1 MTVYEALNI
10 LEISGSYDEKE
21 LKIVYRK
28 LAKQYHPD
36 NFKDDIERIKAEE
49 KLKQINIAYET
60 LLNNKDRNANFS
72 HTYHNYYQENRA
84 VVFNYKMEKIE
95 LLKKYQLK
103 KYKESFPLKIYILYM
118 SEIISI
124 FSSTNYTTI
133 KEVNDNY
140 QEALRD
146 IVMVYKTFQQEF
158 YKEHNINKDEVTETI
173 NYNCSFDELYEKLLE
188 IKEKYS
194 IENVLLRKIEE
205 LTEKYKYY
213 AGYDITRAEI
223 DVTMENAYNKILDW
237 YHQHLE
243 NFDGMVKSYFNS
255 IDDEVAMLISQAF
268 YLQDKINNL
277 KDRVEKTDDD
287 EIVEEYINLK
297 TNFDEGQL
305 FSKTSDEI
313 NMIEEMIIIKGHIGE
328 LRNAVQQNYIKQFV
342 SEKDVHKKI
351 IITSTYNEVF
361 DYIKS
366 LKNLSRI
373 KGIASMLEDKDYVR
387 VIILIK
393 LYIMKDDLEKMKQN
407 NDSDYKK
414 RI

>member
-1 MTVYEALNI
+1 MTVYEALEI

-28 LAKQYHPD
+28 LAKKYHPD
-36 NFKDDIERIKAEE
+36 NFKDDKERIKAEE
-49 KLKQINIAYET
+49 KLKDINLAYET
-60 LLNNKDRNANFS
+60 LLNSKDRS
-72 HTYHNYYQENRA
+72 DYQENID
-84 VVFNYKMEKIE
+84 VVFNYMMERIEALKI
-95 LLKKYQLK
+95 YQLK
-103 KYKESFPLKIYILYM
+103 KYVQLFPNYVFYIN
-118 SEIISI
+118 EIIRN
-124 FSSTNYTTI
+124 FSSKTYNTVSEVDSNYLSALTKI
-133 KEVNDNY
+133 K
-140 QEALRD
+140 
-146 IVMVYKTFQQEF
+146 MVYKDFEKEF
-158 YKEHNINKDEVTETI
+158 YEKNGINKDEVTETI
-173 NYNCSFDELYEKLLE
+173 NYNCSFDELYAKLLE

-194 IENVLLRKIEE
+194 IENVFLRKIEE

-213 AGYDITRAEI
+213 AGYDIARAEI

-297 TNFDEGQL
+297 INFDEGQL
-305 FSKTSDEI
+305 FSKTNDEI
-313 NMIEEMIIIKGHIGE
+313 NMIEEMIIIKDHIGE
-328 LRNAVQQNYIKQFV
+328 LRNAVQQDYIKKFI
-342 SEKDVHKKI
+342 SEKDVHKKLM
-351 IITSTYNEVF
+351 ITSTYNEVF

-366 LKNLSRI
+366 LKSLSRI
-373 KGIASMLEDKDYVR
+373 GGIASMLKDKDYIR

-393 LYIMKDDLEKMKQN
+393 IHILQDGLEKIKQN

-414 RI
+414 HI

>member
-1 MTVYEALNI
+1 
-10 LEISGSYDEKE
+10 
-21 LKIVYRK
+21 
-28 LAKQYHPD
+28 
-36 NFKDDIERIKAEE
+36 
-49 KLKQINIAYET
+49 
-60 LLNNKDRNANFS
+60 
-72 HTYHNYYQENRA
+72 
-84 VVFNYKMEKIE
+84 
-95 LLKKYQLK
+95 
-103 KYKESFPLKIYILYM
+103 
-118 SEIISI
+118 
-124 FSSTNYTTI
+124 
-133 KEVNDNY
+133 
-140 QEALRD
+140 
-146 IVMVYKTFQQEF
+146 MVYKDFEKEF
-158 YKEHNINKDEVTETI
+158 YEKNGINKDEVTETI

-194 IENVLLRKIEE
+194 IENVFLRKIEE

-213 AGYDITRAEI
+213 AGYDIARAEI

-305 FSKTSDEI
+305 FSKTNDEI
-313 NMIEEMIIIKGHIGE
+313 DMIEEMIIIKDHIGE
-328 LRNAVQQNYIKQFV
+328 LRSAVQQNYIKQFV
-342 SEKDVHKKI
+342 SEKDVNKKI

-366 LKNLSRI
+366 LKKLSRI
-373 KGIASMLEDKDYVR
+373 GGIASMLEDKDYVR

-414 RI
+414 HI

>member
-1 MTVYEALNI
+1 MTVYEALEI

-28 LAKQYHPD
+28 LAKKYHPD
-36 NFKDDIERIKAEE
+36 NFKDDKERIKAEE
-49 KLKQINIAYET
+49 KLKDINLAYET
-60 LLNNKDRNANFS
+60 LLNSKDRS
-72 HTYHNYYQENRA
+72 DYQENID
-84 VVFNYKMEKIE
+84 VVFNYMMERKWVLE
-95 LLKKYQLK
+95 NYQFKKYEQI
-103 KYKESFPLKIYILYM
+103 FPNYAFYM
-118 SEIISI
+118 HEVIMN
-124 FSSTNYTTI
+124 FSSKTYNTVSEVDSNYLS
-133 KEVNDNY
+133 
-140 QEALRD
+140 ALTK
-146 IVMVYKTFQQEF
+146 IIIVYKDFEKEF
-158 YKEHNINKDEVTETI
+158 YEKNGINKDEVTETI

-213 AGYDITRAEI
+213 AGYDIARAEI
-223 DVTMENAYNKILDW
+223 DVTMENVYNKIFEW

-243 NFDGMVKSYFNS
+243 NFDDMVKRYFNN
-255 IDDEVAMLISQAF
+255 IDDVVAMLISQAF

-287 EIVEEYINLK
+287 EIDEEYINLK

-328 LRNAVQQNYIKQFV
+328 LRNAVQQNYKKQFI
-342 SEKDVHKKI
+342 SEKDVHKEI
-351 IITSTYNEVF
+351 MITSTYNKVF

-373 KGIASMLEDKDYVR
+373 GGIASMLKDKDYVR

-393 LYIMKDDLEKMKQN
+393 LHIMKDGLEKIKQN
-407 NDSDYKK
+407 NDPDYNKH
-414 RI
+414 I

>member
-1 MTVYEALNI
+1 MTVYEALEI
-10 LEISGSYDEKE
+10 LKISSSYSEKE

-28 LAKQYHPD
+28 LAKKYHPD
-36 NFKDDIERIKAEE
+36 NFKDDKERIKAEE
-49 KLKQINIAYET
+49 KLKNINLAYET
-60 LLNNKDRNANFS
+60 LLNNKDRS
-72 HTYHNYYQENRA
+72 DYQENID
-84 VVFNYKMEKIE
+84 VVFNYMMERIEVLKI
-95 LLKKYQLK
+95 YQLK
-103 KYKESFPLKIYILYM
+103 KYVQLFPNYVFYIN
-118 SEIISI
+118 EIIRN
-124 FSSTNYTTI
+124 FSSKTYNTVSEVDSNYLS
-133 KEVNDNY
+133 
-140 QEALRD
+140 ALTK
-146 IVMVYKTFQQEF
+146 IIMVYKDFEKEF
-158 YKEHNINKDEVTETI
+158 YEKNGINKDEVTETI

-194 IENVLLRKIEE
+194 IENVFLRKIEE

-213 AGYDITRAEI
+213 AGYDIARAEI

-297 TNFDEGQL
+297 INFDEVQL
-305 FSKTSDEI
+305 FSKTNDEI
-313 NMIEEMIIIKGHIGE
+313 NMIEEMIIIKDHIGE
-328 LRNAVQQNYIKQFV
+328 LRNAVQQDYIKKFI
-342 SEKDVHKKI
+342 SEKDVHKKL

-366 LKNLSRI
+366 LKSLSRI
-373 KGIASMLEDKDYVR
+373 GGIASMLKDKDYIR

-393 LYIMKDDLEKMKQN
+393 LHILQDGLEKIKQN

-414 RI
+414 HI

>member
-1 MTVYEALNI
+1 MTVYEALEI

-28 LAKQYHPD
+28 LAKKYHPD
-36 NFKDDIERIKAEE
+36 NFKDDKERIKAEE
-49 KLKQINIAYET
+49 KLKDINLAYET
-60 LLNNKDRNANFS
+60 LLNSKDRS
-72 HTYHNYYQENRA
+72 DYQENID
-84 VVFNYKMEKIE
+84 VVFNYMMERKWVLE
-95 LLKKYQLK
+95 NYQFKKYEQI
-103 KYKESFPLKIYILYM
+103 FPNYAFYM
-118 SEIISI
+118 HEVIMN
-124 FSSTNYTTI
+124 FSSKTYNTVSEVDSNYLS
-133 KEVNDNY
+133 
-140 QEALRD
+140 ALTK
-146 IVMVYKTFQQEF
+146 IIIVYKDFEKEF
-158 YKEHNINKDEVTETI
+158 YEKNGINKDEETETI

-213 AGYDITRAEI
+213 AGYDIARAEI
-223 DVTMENAYNKILDW
+223 DVTMENVYNKIFEW

-243 NFDGMVKSYFNS
+243 NFDDMVKRYFNN
-255 IDDEVAMLISQAF
+255 IDDVVAMLISQAF

-287 EIVEEYINLK
+287 EIDEEYINLK

-328 LRNAVQQNYIKQFV
+328 LRNAVQQNYKKQFI
-342 SEKDVHKKI
+342 SEKDVHKEI
-351 IITSTYNEVF
+351 MITSTYNKVF

-373 KGIASMLEDKDYVR
+373 GGIASMLKDKDYVR

-393 LYIMKDDLEKMKQN
+393 LHIMKDGLEKIKQN
-407 NDSDYKK
+407 NDPDYNKH
-414 RI
+414 I

>member
-1 MTVYEALNI
+1 MTVYEALDI
-10 LEISGSYDEKE
+10 LKISSSYSEKE

-28 LAKQYHPD
+28 LAKKYHPD
-36 NFKDDIERIKAEE
+36 NFKDDKERIKAEE
-49 KLKQINIAYET
+49 KLKNINLAYET
-60 LLNNKDRNANFS
+60 LLNNKDRS
-72 HTYHNYYQENRA
+72 DYQENID
-84 VVFNYKMEKIE
+84 VVFNYMMERIEALKI
-95 LLKKYQLK
+95 YQLK
-103 KYKESFPLKIYILYM
+103 KYVQLFPNYVFYIN
-118 SEIISI
+118 EIIRN
-124 FSSTNYTTI
+124 FSSKTYNTVSEVDSNYLSALTKI
-133 KEVNDNY
+133 K
-140 QEALRD
+140 
-146 IVMVYKTFQQEF
+146 MVYKDFEKEF
-158 YKEHNINKDEVTETI
+158 YEKNGINKDEVTETI

-194 IENVLLRKIEE
+194 IENVFLRKIEE

-213 AGYDITRAEI
+213 AGYDIARAEI

-297 TNFDEGQL
+297 INFDEGQL
-305 FSKTSDEI
+305 FSKTNDEI
-313 NMIEEMIIIKGHIGE
+313 NMIEEMIIIKDHIGE
-328 LRNAVQQNYIKQFV
+328 LRNAVQQDYIKKFI
-342 SEKDVHKKI
+342 SEKDVHKKL

-366 LKNLSRI
+366 LKSLSRI
-373 KGIASMLEDKDYVR
+373 GGIASMLKDKDYIR

-393 LYIMKDDLEKMKQN
+393 LHILQDGLEKIKQN

-414 RI
+414 HI

>member
-1 MTVYEALNI
+1 MTVYEALEI
-10 LEISGSYDEKE
+10 LKISSSYSEKE

-28 LAKQYHPD
+28 LAKKYHSD
-36 NFKDDIERIKAEE
+36 NFKDDKERIKAEE
-49 KLKQINIAYET
+49 KLKNINLAYET
-60 LLNNKDRNANFS
+60 LLNNKDRS
-72 HTYHNYYQENRA
+72 DYQENID
-84 VVFNYKMEKIE
+84 VVFNYMMERIEVLKI
-95 LLKKYQLK
+95 YQLK
-103 KYKESFPLKIYILYM
+103 KYVQLFPNYVFYIN
-118 SEIISI
+118 EIIRN
-124 FSSTNYTTI
+124 FSSKTYNTVSEVDSNYLSALTKI
-133 KEVNDNY
+133 K
-140 QEALRD
+140 
-146 IVMVYKTFQQEF
+146 MVYKDFEKEF
-158 YKEHNINKDEVTETI
+158 YEKNGINKDEVTETI

-194 IENVLLRKIEE
+194 IENVFLRKIEE

-213 AGYDITRAEI
+213 AGYDIARAEI

-297 TNFDEGQL
+297 INFDEVQL
-305 FSKTSDEI
+305 FSKTNDEI
-313 NMIEEMIIIKGHIGE
+313 NMIEEMIIIKDHIGE
-328 LRNAVQQNYIKQFV
+328 LRNAVQQDYIKKFI
-342 SEKDVHKKI
+342 SEKDVHKKL

-366 LKNLSRI
+366 LKSLSRI
-373 KGIASMLEDKDYVR
+373 GGIASMLKDKDYIR

-393 LYIMKDDLEKMKQN
+393 LHILQDGLEKIKQN

-414 RI
+414 HI

>member
-1 MTVYEALNI
+1 MTVYEALDI
-10 LEISGSYDEKE
+10 LKISSNNSKKE

-28 LAKQYHPD
+28 LAKKYHPD
-36 NFKDDIERIKAEE
+36 NFKDDKERIKAEE
-49 KLKQINIAYET
+49 KLKNINLAYET
-60 LLNNKDRNANFS
+60 LLNNKDRS
-72 HTYHNYYQENRA
+72 DYQENID
-84 VVFNYKMEKIE
+84 VVFNYMMERIEALKI
-95 LLKKYQLK
+95 YQLK
-103 KYKESFPLKIYILYM
+103 KYVQLFPNYVFYIN
-118 SEIISI
+118 EIIRN
-124 FSSTNYTTI
+124 FSSKTYNTVSEVDSNYLSALTKI
-133 KEVNDNY
+133 K
-140 QEALRD
+140 
-146 IVMVYKTFQQEF
+146 MVYKDFEKEF
-158 YKEHNINKDEVTETI
+158 YEKNGINKDEVTETI
-173 NYNCSFDELYEKLLE
+173 NYNCSFDELYAKLLE

-194 IENVLLRKIEE
+194 IENVFLRKIEE

-213 AGYDITRAEI
+213 AGYDIARAEI

-297 TNFDEGQL
+297 INFDEGQL
-305 FSKTSDEI
+305 FSKTNDEI
-313 NMIEEMIIIKGHIGE
+313 NMIEEMIIIKDHIGE
-328 LRNAVQQNYIKQFV
+328 LRNAVQQDYIKKFI
-342 SEKDVHKKI
+342 SEKDVHKKLM
-351 IITSTYNEVF
+351 ITSTYNEVF

-366 LKNLSRI
+366 LKSLSRI
-373 KGIASMLEDKDYVR
+373 GGIASMLKDKDYIR

-393 LYIMKDDLEKMKQN
+393 LHILQDGLEKIKQN

-414 RI
+414 HI

>member
-1 MTVYEALNI
+1 MTVYEALDI
-10 LEISGSYDEKE
+10 LKISSSYSEKE

-28 LAKQYHPD
+28 LAKKYHPD
-36 NFKDDIERIKAEE
+36 NFKDDKERIKAEE
-49 KLKQINIAYET
+49 KLKNINLAYET
-60 LLNNKDRNANFS
+60 LLNNKDRS
-72 HTYHNYYQENRA
+72 DYQENID
-84 VVFNYKMEKIE
+84 VVFNYMMERIEALKI
-95 LLKKYQLK
+95 YQLK
-103 KYKESFPLKIYILYM
+103 KYVQLFPNYVFYIN
-118 SEIISI
+118 EIIRN
-124 FSSTNYTTI
+124 FSSKTYNTVSEVDSNYLSALTKI
-133 KEVNDNY
+133 K
-140 QEALRD
+140 
-146 IVMVYKTFQQEF
+146 MVYKDFEKEF
-158 YKEHNINKDEVTETI
+158 YEKNGINKDEVTETI
-173 NYNCSFDELYEKLLE
+173 NYNCSFDELYAKLLE

-194 IENVLLRKIEE
+194 IENVFLRKIEE

-213 AGYDITRAEI
+213 AGYDIARAEI

-255 IDDEVAMLISQAF
+255 IDDEVVMLISQAF

-328 LRNAVQQNYIKQFV
+328 LRNAVQQNYKKQFI
-342 SEKDVHKKI
+342 SEKDVHKEI
-351 IITSTYNEVF
+351 MITSTYNKVF

-373 KGIASMLEDKDYVR
+373 GGIASMLKDKDYVR

-393 LYIMKDDLEKMKQN
+393 LHILQDGLEKIKQN

-414 RI
+414 HI

>member
-1 MTVYEALNI
+1 MTVYEALSI
-10 LEISGSYDEKE
+10 LEISGSYDEKR

-28 LAKQYHPD
+28 LAKKYHPD
-36 NFKDDIERIKAEE
+36 NFKDAKEKSNAEE
-49 KLKQINIAYET
+49 RLKQINIAYET
-60 LLNNKDRNANFS
+60 LLNNKDRS
-72 HTYHNYYQENRA
+72 DYKENIDI
-84 VVFNYKMEKIE
+84 VFNYKMEKIGG
-95 LLKKYQLK
+95 LKKYQFK
-103 KYKESFPLKIYILYM
+103 KYGQLFPNYVFYIN
-118 SEIISI
+118 EIIRI
-124 FSSTNYTTI
+124 FGAKLYNTVREVDCSYNNSLTEILKVYLKFQNEFYQRHNI
-133 KEVNDNY
+133 DEKEVTN
-140 QEALRD
+140 R
-146 IVMVYKTFQQEF
+146 V
-158 YKEHNINKDEVTETI
+158 
-173 NYNCSFDELYEKLLE
+173 NYNCSFDGFYEQLLS

-194 IENVLLRKIEE
+194 IENEILRKIET

-213 AGYDITRAEI
+213 VGYDIARVEI
-223 DVTMENAYNKILDW
+223 DITMKNTYNKILDW
-237 YHQHLE
+237 HHQDLE

-255 IDDEVAMLISQAF
+255 IDDEIAMLISQAF

-305 FSKTSDEI
+305 FSKTNDEI
-313 NMIEEMIIIKGHIGE
+313 DMIEEMIIIKDHIGE
-328 LRNAVQQNYIKQFV
+328 LRSAVQQNYIKQFV
-342 SEKDVHKKI
+342 SEKDVNKKI

-366 LKNLSRI
+366 LKKLSRI
-373 KGIASMLEDKDYVR
+373 GGIASMLEDKDYVR

-414 RI
+414 HI

>member
-1 MTVYEALNI
+1 MTVYDA
-10 LEISGSYDEKE
+10 LEILKISSSYTLKE

-36 NFKDDIERIKAEE
+36 NFKDDKERIKAEE
-49 KLKQINIAYET
+49 KLKNINLAYET
-60 LLNNKDRNANFS
+60 LLNNKDRS
-72 HTYHNYYQENRA
+72 DYQENID
-84 VVFNYKMEKIE
+84 VVFNYMMERKWVLE
-95 LLKKYQLK
+95 KYQFKKYEQL
-103 KYKESFPLKIYILYM
+103 FPNYAFYM
-118 SEIISI
+118 YEVIMD
-124 FSSTNYTTI
+124 FSSKTYNTVSEVDSNYLS
-133 KEVNDNY
+133 
-140 QEALRD
+140 ALTK
-146 IVMVYKTFQQEF
+146 IIIVYKDFEKEF
-158 YKEHNINKDEVTETI
+158 YEKNGINKDEVVETI

-194 IENVLLRKIEE
+194 IENVLLRKIEQ

-213 AGYDITRAEI
+213 AGYDIARVEI
-223 DVTMENAYNKILDW
+223 DVTMKNTYNKILDW
-237 YHQHLE
+237 HHQHLE

-255 IDDEVAMLISQAF
+255 IDDEIAMLISRAF

-297 TNFDEGQL
+297 INFDEGQL

-313 NMIEEMIIIKGHIGE
+313 NMIEEMIIIKDHMGE
-328 LRNAVQQNYIKQFV
+328 LRSAVQQDYINKFI

-351 IITSTYNEVF
+351 MITSTYNEVF

-373 KGIASMLEDKDYVR
+373 GGIASMLKDKDYIR

-393 LYIMKDDLEKMKQN
+393 LYILKDGLEKIKQN
-407 NDSDYKK
+407 NNPDYKK